1 MKREYN
7 HQAFLTAKERVHRHA
22 PSAYEFPAVTD
33 PKDAVKILESFLP
46 KAVSDLED
54 IKNRSKKEIGDYIK
68 TANEVSNLI
77 KTANKTG
84 HQASILAASE
94 ELKKL
99 VKIYTQSKTEIDQFI
114 NFERYIRYSKQLLDY
129 LKSVDLSQ
137 FDTNKEVETTA
148 NVLSDSFVDTYDPL
162 ESSQEITPIKTRD
175 IKTLLENPFINRL
188 HRDLIKNIYEN
199 MIIFWNGGVP
209 RESDT
214 KIAIDELKNL
224 FKNRTVS
231 KDEFIIIINSAII
244 EAKKRNGN
252 RKEEYIGILETS
264 IIKPAIN
271 SL

>member
-1 MKREYN
+1 
-7 HQAFLTAKERVHRHA
+7 
-22 PSAYEFPAVTD
+22 
-33 PKDAVKILESFLP
+33 
-46 KAVSDLED
+46 
-54 IKNRSKKEIGDYIK
+54 
-68 TANEVSNLI
+68 
-77 KTANKTG
+77 
-84 HQASILAASE
+84 
-94 ELKKL
+94 
-99 VKIYTQSKTEIDQFI
+99 
-114 NFERYIRYSKQLLDY
+114 
-129 LKSVDLSQ
+129 
-137 FDTNKEVETTA
+137 
-148 NVLSDSFVDTYDPL
+148 
-162 ESSQEITPIKTRD
+162 
-175 IKTLLENPFINRL
+175 
-188 HRDLIKNIYEN
+188 